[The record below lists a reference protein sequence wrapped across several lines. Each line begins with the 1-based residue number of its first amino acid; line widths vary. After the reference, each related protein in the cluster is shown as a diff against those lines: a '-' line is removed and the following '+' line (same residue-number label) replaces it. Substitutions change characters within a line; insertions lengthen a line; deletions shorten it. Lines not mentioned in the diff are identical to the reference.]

1 MGIQQNV
8 ISSKVGLPAKNC
20 HITYPLALSFKENVM
35 KRTIKKIFGGFAT
48 LLAAC
53 GISVYF
59 TACYGMP
66 PYYLDYIED
75 EETTEEPADEGDSDS
90 EETAKNISQNFI
102 SE

>member
-1 MGIQQNV
+1 
-8 ISSKVGLPAKNC
+8 
-20 HITYPLALSFKENVM
+20 M

-90 EETAKNISQNFI
+90 EETAKNISTNGF
-102 SE
+102 SSLV

>member
-1 MGIQQNV
+1 MLFHPSQVCQQKTA
-8 ISSKVGLPAKNC
+8 ISHPS
-20 HITYPLALSFKENVM
+20 LAVSFKENVM

-75 EETTEEPADEGDSDS
+75 EETTEEPADEGDSAS